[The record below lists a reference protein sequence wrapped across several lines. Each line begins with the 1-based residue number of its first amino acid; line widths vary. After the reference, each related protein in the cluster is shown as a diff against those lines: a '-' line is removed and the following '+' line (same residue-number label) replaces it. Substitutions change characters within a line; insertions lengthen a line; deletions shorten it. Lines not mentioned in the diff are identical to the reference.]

1 MQSSGFERMIV
12 QFKLKT
18 KNLKPRAFLTDS
30 TSEGKEAVVSIVD
43 LSQPSDLAA
52 EIQIDLW
59 TFQLNLIVAQIGKR
73 HIKALTWTIW
83 QMT

>member
-43 LSQPSDLAA
+43 LSQPRDFAA